1 MKLSGFGT
9 GFFDWSLLGSSFGT
23 GPGFVDPA
31 LEAELATHVGLFS
44 LTSAVMFIG
53 SIRGLNK
60 HSTARQGNLMGMVAT
75 AMGILS
81 VLASPGF
88 NGAHLRFFCTF
99 FLAGLLG
106 YGVAAKVKMEDM
118 PQLIAGFHSFV
129 GLAAVFT
136 GFATYF
142 GPGSFTFVKAL
153 ETFLG
158 ISVGAL
164 TFTGSV
170 VAAGKLHGVIP
181 GSPIILDRRWKL
193 NVAGAAGSLF
203 LGMLFSNPAIYASA

>member
-31 LEAELATHVGLFS
+31 IEAELATHVGLFS

-88 NGAHLRFFCTF
+88 NGAHVRFFATF
-99 FLAGLLG
+99 FLAGILG
-106 YGVAAKVKMEDM
+106 YGVASKVKMEDM
-118 PQLIAGFHSFV
+118 PQLVAGFHSFV

-142 GPGSFTFVKAL
+142 GPGPFALAKAL
-153 ETFLG
+153 EMFMG
-158 ISVGAL
+158 ISLGAL
-164 TFTGSV
+164 TFSGSV
-170 VAAGKLHGVIP
+170 VAAGKLQCLIP
-181 GSPIILDRRWKL
+181 GAPIILENRWKYNFGGL
-193 NVAGAAGSLF
+193 
-203 LGMLFSNPAIYASA
+203 AS

>member
-1 MKLSGFGT
+1 MSALPMKLSGFGGFGSLG
-9 GFFDWSLLGSSFGT
+9 GFFTTSF
-23 GPGFVDPA
+23 PA
-31 LEAELATHVGLFS
+31 EQAIDAELATHVGLFS

-60 HSTARQGNLMGMVAT
+60 HSTARQGNLMGMIAT
-75 AMGILS
+75 ALGILS

-88 NGAHLRFFCTF
+88 GGAHLRFFSTF
-99 FLAGLLG
+99 LLAGILG
-106 YGVAAKVKMEDM
+106 YGVASRVKMEDM
-118 PQLIAGFHSFV
+118 PQLVAGFHSFV

-136 GFATYF
+136 GFASYF
-142 GPGSFTFVKAL
+142 APGPFTFVKAL

-181 GSPIILDRRWKL
+181 GSPIILDNRWKL
-193 NVAGAAGSLF
+193 NFAG
-203 LGMLFSNPAIYASA
+203 P